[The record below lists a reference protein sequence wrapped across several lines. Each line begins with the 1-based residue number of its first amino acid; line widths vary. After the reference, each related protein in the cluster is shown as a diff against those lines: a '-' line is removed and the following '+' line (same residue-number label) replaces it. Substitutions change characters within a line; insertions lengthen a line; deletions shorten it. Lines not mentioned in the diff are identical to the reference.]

1 MSKIAKDKKS
11 FSTGEK
17 TDDAA
22 FAFGRENYI
31 LLLLSAAILLVGYFL
46 MAGGRAD
53 NPNEFNEAVF
63 SFRRISLAP
72 VIVMLGYALGI
83 YAIVKKAD

>member
-1 MSKIAKDKKS
+1 
-11 FSTGEK
+11 
-17 TDDAA
+17 
-22 FAFGRENYI
+22 
-31 LLLLSAAILLVGYFL
+31 